1 MGTDGLME
9 CAPTWRL
16 TVDKESSGSEER
28 FESVTAYRPASSRFD
43 AWSTRQGLF
52 YPHKEDLAMTIGID
66 VSKDEL
72 VCSYRDGQPFSHPNS
87 AKGVKRFLSRLAP
100 ATTIAMEATGRYHR
114 LLADT
119 AYSMGFMVIVLNP
132 KDVSRYAKS
141 VSPRASTDPLMAQII
156 SEFASIRERRAYATP
171 PAFVDAL
178 KNLVR
183 TRAGLVKHKTALN
196 NQASQHPDIAEGLRA
211 AIASINLSINK
222 LNQDIVKVARSLP
235 EYQLLFKIKGFGEL
249 TAAYM
254 TAMLASGVFRTSDA
268 FVAFIGY
275 DLRVR
280 ESGKLKGKRKLSKR
294 GDPEARHLLYMAAL
308 AAAHKPG
315 PFADLYTHYMARG
328 FTKTE
333 TLVFIARKL
342 ARVAWAIYTKKQP
355 YNPDRVL
362 NQPGSPSHPTD
373 GGTRTMPSPSYAVRS
388 STLSRFYST
397 PETEP
402 TEFILSARENTT

>member
-1 MGTDGLME
+1 M
-9 CAPTWRL
+9 
-16 TVDKESSGSEER
+16 TVG
-28 FESVTAYRPASSRFD
+28 V
-43 AWSTRQGLF
+43 
-52 YPHKEDLAMTIGID
+52 D

-87 AKGVKRFLSRLAP
+87 AKGIKRFLARLGP
-100 ATTIAMEATGRYHR
+100 AITIAMEATGRYHR

-119 AYSMGFMVIVLNP
+119 AYSMGFTVFVLNP

-141 VSPRASTDPLMAQII
+141 VSPRASTDPIMAQII
-156 SEFASIRERRAYATP
+156 AEFASIRERRPYATP
-171 PAFVDAL
+171 LAFVDTL

-183 TRAGLVKHKTALN
+183 TRAGLVKHKTALR
-196 NQASQHPDIAEGLRA
+196 NQAGQHPDIAGSLRS
-211 AIASINLSINK
+211 AIASINSSINK
-222 LNQDIVKVARSLP
+222 LNQDIVKAASSLP
-235 EYQLLFKIKGFGEL
+235 EYQLLFKVRGFGEL

-315 PFADLYTHYMARG
+315 PFADLYAHYMARG

-362 NQPGSPSHPTD
+362 NQPGSPSHPVDDQAT
-373 GGTRTMPSPSYAVRS
+373 TMPSPSNPVRS
-388 STLSRFYST
+388 PKLSRFYST

-402 TEFILSARENTT
+402 TEVIPPARENTT

>member
-1 MGTDGLME
+1 
-9 CAPTWRL
+9 
-16 TVDKESSGSEER
+16 
-28 FESVTAYRPASSRFD
+28 
-43 AWSTRQGLF
+43 
-52 YPHKEDLAMTIGID
+52 MTIGVD
-66 VSKDEL
+66 VSKDDL
-72 VCSYRDGQPFSHPNS
+72 VCSCRDGQLFSHKNS
-87 AKGVKRFLSRLAP
+87 VKEVKRLLSRLAP

-119 AYSMGFMVIVLNP
+119 AYSMGFKVVVLNP

-141 VSPRASTDPLMAQII
+141 VSPRASTDPIMAQII
-156 SEFASIRERRAYATP
+156 TEFASIREHRAYATP
-171 PAFVDAL
+171 PAFVDTL

-183 TRAGLVKHKTALN
+183 TRAGLVKQKTALR
-196 NQASQHPDIAEGLRA
+196 NQASQHHNVAECLQSVIAG
-211 AIASINLSINK
+211 INLSINR
-222 LNQDIVKVARSLP
+222 LNQEIVKVAESLP
-235 EYQLLFKIKGFGEL
+235 EYQLLIKVKGFGEL
-249 TAAYM
+249 TSTYM

-315 PFADLYTHYMARG
+315 PFADLYAHYMARG

-342 ARVAWAIYTKKQP
+342 ARVAWAIYTRKQP
-355 YNPDRVL
+355 YNSDRVL
-362 NQPGSPSHPTD
+362 NQPGSPSHPAD
-373 GGTRTMPSPSYAVRS
+373 GGARTMPAPSNAVRS
-388 STLSRFYST
+388 PRLSRFYST

-402 TEFILSARENTT
+402 TGVILPARK

>member
-1 MGTDGLME
+1 M
-9 CAPTWRL
+9 
-16 TVDKESSGSEER
+16 TVG
-28 FESVTAYRPASSRFD
+28 V
-43 AWSTRQGLF
+43 
-52 YPHKEDLAMTIGID
+52 D

-72 VCSYRDGQPFSHPNS
+72 VCSYRDGHPFSHKNS
-87 AKGVKRFLSRLAP
+87 AKEVKRLLSRLGP

-114 LLADT
+114 LLADM
-119 AYSMGFMVIVLNP
+119 AYSMGFTVFVLNP

-141 VSPRASTDPLMAQII
+141 ISPRASTDPIMAKII
-156 SEFASIRERRAYATP
+156 AEFASIRERRAYVTP

-183 TRAGLVKHKTALN
+183 TRAGLVKQKTALK
-196 NQASQHPDIAEGLRA
+196 NQAGQHPDIADGLRA

-222 LNQDIVKVARSLP
+222 LNRDIVKVAKSLP
-235 EYQLLFKIKGFGEL
+235 EYQLLFKVKGFGEL

-254 TAMLASGVFRTSDA
+254 TAMLASGVFRASDA

-294 GDPEARHLLYMAAL
+294 GDPESRHLLYMAAM
-308 AAAHKPG
+308 AASRCPG
-315 PFADLYTHYMARG
+315 PFADLYAHYMARG

-333 TLVFIARKL
+333 AYVFIARKL

-362 NQPGSPSHPTD
+362 NQPGSPSHSSKSAVEAI
-373 GGTRTMPSPSYAVRS
+373 PSPSNAVQSPR
-388 STLSRFYST
+388 LSRFYST
-397 PETEP
+397 AETEP
-402 TEFILSARENTT
+402 KEVVIPTREKELLDKRT

>member
-1 MGTDGLME
+1 M
-9 CAPTWRL
+9 
-16 TVDKESSGSEER
+16 TVG
-28 FESVTAYRPASSRFD
+28 V
-43 AWSTRQGLF
+43 
-52 YPHKEDLAMTIGID
+52 D

-72 VCSYRDGQPFSHPNS
+72 VCSYQDGQPFSHPNS
-87 AKGVKRFLSRLAP
+87 AKEIRRLLSQLAP
-100 ATTIAMEATGRYHR
+100 ATIIAMEATGRYHR
-114 LLADT
+114 LLADM
-119 AYSMGFMVIVLNP
+119 AYSMGFKVIVLNP

-141 VSPRASTDPLMAQII
+141 VSPRASTDPIMARII
-156 SEFASIRERRAYATP
+156 AEFASIRERRPYATP

-183 TRAGLVKHKTALN
+183 TRAGLVKHKTALR
-196 NQASQHPDIAEGLRA
+196 NQASQHPDIAGSLRA

-222 LNQDIVKVARSLP
+222 LNRDIVKVAESLP
-235 EYQLLFKIKGFGEL
+235 EYQLLFKVKGFGEL

-308 AAAHKPG
+308 AASRQPG
-315 PFADLYTHYMARG
+315 PFADLYAHYMARG

-342 ARVAWAIYTKKQP
+342 ARVAWAIYTKKQA

-362 NQPGSPSHPTD
+362 SQPGSSSHSAD
-373 GGTRTMPSPSYAVRS
+373 GGMRTVPSPSCAGRS
-388 STLSRFYST
+388 PKLSRSYSS

-402 TEFILSARENTT
+402 TEVILPARENTT

>member
-1 MGTDGLME
+1 
-9 CAPTWRL
+9 
-16 TVDKESSGSEER
+16 
-28 FESVTAYRPASSRFD
+28 
-43 AWSTRQGLF
+43 
-52 YPHKEDLAMTIGID
+52 MTIGVD
-66 VSKDEL
+66 VSKDDL
-72 VCSYRDGQPFSHPNS
+72 VCSHQDGQPFSHPNS
-87 AKGVKRFLSRLAP
+87 AKGVKRLLSRLGP

-114 LLADT
+114 LLADM
-119 AYSMGFMVIVLNP
+119 AYSMGFTVVVLNP

-141 VSPRASTDPLMAQII
+141 VSPRASTDPIMASVIA
-156 SEFASIRERRAYATP
+156 EFASIREHRRYTTP
-171 PAFVDAL
+171 PTFVDTL

-183 TRAGLVKHKTALN
+183 TRAGLVKQKTALK
-196 NQASQHPDIAEGLRA
+196 NQAGQHPDIAECLRA
-211 AIASINLSINK
+211 VIASINLSVNK
-222 LNQDIVKVARSLP
+222 LNRDIVELAKSLP
-235 EYQLLFKIKGFGEL
+235 EYQLLIKVKGFGEL

-280 ESGKLKGKRKLSKR
+280 ESGKLRGKRKLSKR

-315 PFADLYTHYMARG
+315 PFADLYAHYMARG

-362 NQPGSPSHPTD
+362 NQPGSPSQSTE
-373 GGTRTMPSPSYAVRS
+373 GGIMTISPCPGTITTLLTGQSYTKGGQHTS
-388 STLSRFYST
+388 SG
-397 PETEP
+397 EK
-402 TEFILSARENTT
+402 TT